1 MFLFID
7 YLLCEDLIMLKNML
21 IVMSIFTILFS
32 GLSVFA
38 YIESYSS
45 SGTQEQNWVENGDSY
60 CSEKK
65 GFLNKLKSAFIGQP
79 TGYTPQIPPSSMVN
93 PYFGPSY
100 QQGFYTGNRWNDH
113 NVYSPTYPMRLY
125 GVSF

>member
-1 MFLFID
+1 
-7 YLLCEDLIMLKNML
+7 MLKKIFIMS
-21 IVMSIFTILFS
+21 SIFTILFS

-38 YIESYSS
+38 YTESYTSS
-45 SGTQEQNWVENGDSY
+45 DYTQEQNWVGNGDSY

-65 GFLNKLKSAFIGQP
+65 GFLNKLKSAFVGQP
-79 TGYTPQIPPSSMVN
+79 TGYTPQIPSSSLIN

-113 NVYSPTYPMRLY
+113 NVYNPQYPIRLY
-125 GVSF
+125 GLSF